1 VAAVLEPISPEL
13 ALVCP
18 DLRLRALEQARKHA
32 ELADL
37 RRLFD
42 DAEEREAQTI
52 ETRPLAVRLALYTGH
67 QLATGAVVGFGAV
80 AAAAGALL
88 ALALVAQAL

>member
-1 VAAVLEPISPEL
+1 VLEPISPEL

-42 DAEEREAQTI
+42 DAEERERAQPS

-67 QLATGAVVGFGAV
+67 QVATGAVVGFGAV

-88 ALALVAQAL
+88 ALALVAQIV